1 MIVSDNP
8 VDVKN
13 KLAKYEKR
21 IKELEQANNHAF
33 ARLAELIAL
42 VEQKDAKIG
51 RMKCQIADLR
61 LAVRRKGVSR
71 DDERLLADD
80 GSPDDGVQ

>member
-13 KLAKYEKR
+13 KLAKYERR
-21 IKELEQANNHAF
+21 IKELEQANSYAY
-33 ARLAELIAL
+33 ARLAELL
-42 VEQKDAKIG
+42 SLLEQKDAKIG
-51 RMKCQIADLR
+51 RMKCQISDLR
-61 LAVRRKGVSR
+61 LAVRRKGVTK

-80 GSPDDGVQ
+80 